1 LQNKNLS
8 EYISELKS
16 FINANDYL
24 PCIDLLLQA
33 IEHYPHEEKLK
44 LNLGNIYKM
53 LDRKDEAINVYTSLL
68 ETPLSSIANNNL
80 SLIMLE
86 LGENQKC
93 IEYAREALKSD
104 KKYNDAKYNL
114 AVGLFE
120 NKEYLKSLD
129 ICLELGNASDYKN
142 RAFELKVRI
151 EQITCYWDDYIKTHQ
166 LLKSNQITVHPFLH
180 ISSVPDEISN
190 YKNACAWGKNN
201 MSSRVKKEITNT
213 DDKIRLGFLCGE
225 IRNHPT
231 FFLVKNFFKNLNKDI
246 FSIYMFSYNH
256 ETDKKLHIE
265 QDFDEFI
272 DITPLS
278 TTESTNKIESYDLDI
293 LIDLTTIISHNR
305 SNIIHQDIAKITIAY
320 LGFPGTT
327 GSQIYDYILTDN
339 VVTPLDKQK
348 YFAEQFLYLSKSY
361 QINNGDINTDI
372 KNERSDFSLP
382 NEKII
387 LGCLNQSFKLDP
399 IFFEIWLNI
408 MKNHENTYLWLLDYG
423 NEMKENINKFID
435 KRIDS
440 KRIIYA
446 DRIDYERHLQ
456 RIQHIDIALDTRIY
470 NGHTTTI
477 EMIQAGIPLVTL
489 KGSHF
494 ASRVSS
500 SILKSLEL
508 NDFITESYGEY
519 ERKITSLIDQNER
532 TSAKNLIIQK
542 INNPKIFSV
551 KSFTKDF
558 EQALLKCFS

>member
-1 LQNKNLS
+1 MQNKTLR

-16 FINANDYL
+16 FTKTNDYL

-33 IEHYPHEEKLK
+33 IKHYPHEEKLK
-44 LNLGNIYKM
+44 LNLGNIYNM
-53 LDRKDEAINVYTSLL
+53 LGRKDEAIDVYTSLL

-86 LGENQKC
+86 LGDNQKC
-93 IEYAREALKSD
+93 IEYAREALKSNQE
-104 KKYNDAKYNL
+104 YNDAKYNL

-129 ICLELGNASDYKN
+129 ICLELVNDSDYKN

-151 EQITCYWDDYIKTHQ
+151 EQITCYWDNYIKTHQ

-180 ISSVPDEISN
+180 ISSVSDEISN
-190 YKNACAWGKNN
+190 YKNARTWGKNN
-201 MSSRVKKEITNT
+201 MSSLIKKEITKT
-213 DDKIRLGFLCGE
+213 GDKIRLGFLCGE

-231 FFLVKNFFKNLNKDI
+231 FYLVKNFFKNLDKNI
-246 FSIYMFSYNH
+246 FSIYMFSYDH

-265 QDFDEFI
+265 QDFDEFV
-272 DITPLS
+272 DITALS
-278 TTESTNKIESYDLDI
+278 TTESTNKIRSYDLDI

-305 SNIIHQDIAKITIAY
+305 SNIIHQDIAKIIIAY
-320 LGFPGTT
+320 LAFPGTT

-339 VVTPLDKQK
+339 IVTPLDKQK
-348 YFAEQFLYLSKSY
+348 YYAEQFLYLSKSY

-382 NEKII
+382 DEGII

-399 IFFEIWLNI
+399 IFFDIWLTI
-408 MKNHENTYLWLLDYG
+408 MKNHESTYLWLLDYG
-423 NEMKENINKFID
+423 YEMRENIKKFID

-446 DRIDYERHLQ
+446 DRINYERHLQ

-477 EMIQAGIPLVTL
+477 EMIQAGVPLVTL

-508 NDFITESYGEY
+508 NDFITESYEEY
-519 ERKITSLIDQNER
+519 QSKIISLINRDER
-532 TSAKNLIIQK
+532 VSAKYLINQK
-542 INNPKIFSV
+542 INNPQIFSV
-551 KSFTKDF
+551 RSFAKDF
-558 EQALLKCFS
+558 EQTLLKCFS

>member
-1 LQNKNLS
+1 MQNKNLS
-8 EYISELKS
+8 EYISEFKS
-16 FINANDYL
+16 FINTNDYL

-33 IEHYPHEEKLK
+33 IKHFPHEEKLK
-44 LNLGNIYKM
+44 LNLGNIYKL
-53 LDRKDEAINVYTSLL
+53 LDRKDEAIDVYVSLL
-68 ETPLSSIANNNL
+68 ETPFSSIAYNNL

-86 LGENQKC
+86 LGDNQKC
-93 IEYAREALKSD
+93 IEYAREALKNNRE
-104 KKYNDAKYNL
+104 YNDAKYNL

-129 ICLELGNASDYKN
+129 ICLELVNDSDYKN

-151 EQITCYWDDYIKTHQ
+151 EQITCYWDNYIKTHQ

-180 ISSVPDEISN
+180 ISSVSDEISN
-190 YKNACAWGKNN
+190 YKNARTWGKNN
-201 MSSRVKKEITNT
+201 MSSLIKKEITKT
-213 DDKIRLGFLCGE
+213 GDEIRLGFLCGE

-231 FFLVKNFFKNLNKDI
+231 FYLVKNFFKNLDKNI
-246 FSIYMFSYNH
+246 FSIYMFSYDH

-265 QDFDEFI
+265 QDFDEFV
-272 DITPLS
+272 DITALS
-278 TTESTNKIESYDLDI
+278 TTESTNKIRSYDLDI

-305 SNIIHQDIAKITIAY
+305 SNIIHQDIAKIIIAY
-320 LGFPGTT
+320 LAFPGTT

-339 VVTPLDKQK
+339 IVTPLDKQK
-348 YFAEQFLYLSKSY
+348 YYAEQFLYLSKSY

-382 NEKII
+382 DEGII

-399 IFFEIWLNI
+399 IFFDIWLTI
-408 MKNHENTYLWLLDYG
+408 MKNHESTYLWLLDYG
-423 NEMKENINKFID
+423 YEMRENIKKFID

-446 DRIDYERHLQ
+446 DRINYERHLQ

-477 EMIQAGIPLVTL
+477 EMIQAGVPLVTL

-508 NDFITESYGEY
+508 NDFITESYEEY
-519 ERKITSLIDQNER
+519 QSKIISLINRDER
-532 TSAKNLIIQK
+532 VSAKYLINQK
-542 INNPKIFSV
+542 INNPEIFSV
-551 KSFTKDF
+551 RSFAKDF
-558 EQALLKCFS
+558 EQTLLKCFS

>member
-8 EYISELKS
+8 EYISELKV
-16 FINANDYL
+16 FINNNDYL

-33 IEHYPHEEKLK
+33 IKQYPHEEKLK

-53 LDRKDEAINVYTSLL
+53 LDRKDEAIDVYSSLL
-68 ETPLSSIANNNL
+68 KTAFSSIANNNL

-93 IEYAREALKSD
+93 IEYAREALKINNE
-104 KKYNDAKYNL
+104 YNDAKYNL

-120 NKEYLKSLD
+120 NKEYLQSLD
-129 ICLELGNASDYKN
+129 ICLELTDDSDYKN
-142 RAFELKVRI
+142 KAFELKVRI
-151 EQITCYWDDYIKTHQ
+151 EQITCYWDNYNKTHQ

-180 ISSVPDEISN
+180 ISSVSDEISN
-190 YKNACAWGKNN
+190 YKNACLWGKND
-201 MSSRVKKEITNT
+201 MRSRIKKEIKKT
-213 DDKIRLGFLCGE
+213 DEKIRLGFLCGE

-231 FFLVKNFFKNLNKDI
+231 FYLIQNFFKNLNKDI
-246 FSIYMFSYNH
+246 FSIYMFSYDH
-256 ETDKKLHIE
+256 ETDKKLYIE
-265 QDFDEFI
+265 KDFNEFV
-272 DITPLS
+272 DITSLN

-305 SNIIHQDIAKITIAY
+305 SNIIHENIAKIIIAY
-320 LGFPGTT
+320 LAFPGTT

-348 YFAEQFLYLSKSY
+348 YFSEQFLYLSKSY
-361 QINNGDINTDI
+361 QINNGDINMDI
-372 KNERSDFSLP
+372 KNERSDFGLP
-382 NEKII
+382 NEGII

-399 IFFEIWLNI
+399 IFFDIWLNI
-408 MKNHENTYLWLLDYG
+408 MKNHESTYLWILDYG
-423 NEMKENINKFID
+423 YEMKENINKFVN

-446 DRIDYERHLQ
+446 NRINYERHLQ

-489 KGSHF
+489 KGAHF

-508 NDFITESYGEY
+508 NDFIAESYGEY
-519 ERKITSLIDQNER
+519 EGKITSLIDQSER
-532 TSAKNLIIQK
+532 TSAKNLIKQK
-542 INNPKIFSV
+542 INNPEIFSV

-558 EQALLKCFS
+558 EQTLLKCFS

>member
-1 LQNKNLS
+1 MQNKTLS

-16 FINANDYL
+16 FINTNDYL
-24 PCIDLLLQA
+24 PCINLLLQA
-33 IEHYPHEEKLK
+33 IKHYPHEEKLK

-53 LDRKDEAINVYTSLL
+53 LELKNEAIDVYTSLL
-68 ETPLSSIANNNL
+68 ETSLSSIANNNL
-80 SLIMLE
+80 SVIMLE
-86 LGENQKC
+86 LGENEKC
-93 IEYAREALKSD
+93 IEYAREALKSN
-104 KKYNDAKYNL
+104 KEYKDAKYNL

-129 ICLELGNASDYKN
+129 ICLELVNDSDYKN
-142 RAFELKVRI
+142 KAFELKIRI
-151 EQITCYWDDYIKTHQ
+151 EQITCYWDSYIKTNE

-180 ISSVPDEISN
+180 ISSVSDEISN
-190 YKNACAWGKNN
+190 YKNACAWGKND
-201 MSSRVKKEITNT
+201 MSSRIKKEITKS

-231 FFLVKNFFKNLNKDI
+231 FNLIKNLFKNLDKDI
-246 FSIYMFSYNH
+246 FSVFMFSYNH
-256 ETDKKLHIE
+256 ETDEKLDIE
-265 QDFDEFI
+265 QAFNEFV
-272 DITPLS
+272 DISPLNN
-278 TTESTNKIESYDLDI
+278 TESTNKIESYDLDI

-320 LGFPGTT
+320 LSFPGTT

-348 YFAEQFLYLSKSY
+348 YYAEQFLYLPKSY

-372 KNERSDFSLP
+372 KNERANFNLP
-382 NEKII
+382 NDGIV

-399 IFFEIWLNI
+399 IFFDIWLTI
-408 MKNHENTYLWLLDYG
+408 MKNHESTYLWLLDYG
-423 NEMKENINKFID
+423 YEMRENIKKFID

-446 DRIDYERHLQ
+446 DRINYERHLK

-489 KGSHF
+489 QGKHF

-508 NDFITESYGEY
+508 SDFITESYTDY
-519 ERKITSLIDQNER
+519 ERKITSLIDKDEC
-532 TSAKNLIIQK
+532 TSAKNLIKQK
-542 INNPKIFSV
+542 INNPKILSV
-551 KSFTKDF
+551 KVFVKDF
-558 EQALLKCFS
+558 EETLLKCFS

>member
-1 LQNKNLS
+1 MQNKNLS
-8 EYISELKS
+8 EYISELKG
-16 FINANDYL
+16 FINNYDYL

-33 IEHYPHEEKLK
+33 IKHYPHEEKLK

-53 LDRKDEAINVYTSLL
+53 LDRKDEAIDVYSSLL
-68 ETPLSSIANNNL
+68 KTSFSSIANNNL

-93 IEYAREALKSD
+93 IEYAREALKSNNE
-104 KKYNDAKYNL
+104 YNDAKYNL

-129 ICLELGNASDYKN
+129 ICLELAKDSNYKN

-151 EQITCYWDDYIKTHQ
+151 EQITCYWDNYTKTHQ

-180 ISSVPDEISN
+180 ISSVSDESSN
-190 YKNACAWGKNN
+190 YKNACSWQKNDIN
-201 MSSRVKKEITNT
+201 SRIRKEIIKT
-213 DDKIRLGFLCGE
+213 DNKITLGFLCGE

-231 FFLVKNFFKNLNKDI
+231 FYLMKNFFKNLDKDT

-256 ETDKKLHIE
+256 ETDKKLDIE
-265 QDFDEFI
+265 QDFSEFV
-272 DITPLS
+272 DITILN
-278 TTESTNKIESYDLDI
+278 TTEASNKIKSYDLDI

-305 SNIIHQDIAKITIAY
+305 SNIIHQDIAKIIIAY
-320 LGFPGTT
+320 LAFPGTT

-339 VVTPLDKQK
+339 VVTPLEKQK
-348 YFAEQFLYLSKSY
+348 YFTEQFLYLPKSY
-361 QINNGDINTDI
+361 QINNGQINSEI
-372 KNERSDFSLP
+372 KNARSDFNLP
-382 NEKII
+382 NEGII

-399 IFFEIWLNI
+399 IFFDIWLRI
-408 MKNHENTYLWLLDYG
+408 MKNHDSTYLWLLDYG
-423 NEMKENINKFID
+423 LDMKKNINKFIG
-435 KRIDS
+435 KRIDP
-440 KRIIYA
+440 KRILYA
-446 DRIDYERHLQ
+446 DRVNYERHLQ

-500 SILKSLEL
+500 SILKSLDLDE
-508 NDFITESYGEY
+508 FITESHEEY
-519 ERKITSLIDQNER
+519 ERKISSLINKDEC
-532 TSAKNLIIQK
+532 TSAKDVVTQK
-542 INNPKIFSV
+542 INDPKLLSIENFA
-551 KSFTKDF
+551 KDF
-558 EQALLKCFS
+558 EKTLLSCFS

>member
-1 LQNKNLS
+1 MQNKNLS

-16 FINANDYL
+16 FINTNDYL
-24 PCIDLLLQA
+24 PCIDLLLKA
-33 IEHYPHEEKLK
+33 IKDYPHEEKLK

-348 YFAEQFLYLSKSY
+348 YFTEQFLYLPKSY

-372 KNERSDFSLP
+372 RNERSDFSLP
-382 NEKII
+382 NEGVI

-399 IFFEIWLNI
+399 IFFDICLSI
-408 MKNHENTYLWLLDYG
+408 MKNHENTYLWLLDHGY
-423 NEMKENINKFID
+423 EMRENINKFID

-446 DRIDYERHLQ
+446 DRINYESHLQ

-477 EMIQAGIPLVTL
+477 EMIQAGIPLVTF
-489 KGSHF
+489 KGTHF

>member
-1 LQNKNLS
+1 MQNKNLS

>member
-1 LQNKNLS
+1 MQNKNLS

-16 FINANDYL
+16 FINTNDYL

-68 ETPLSSIANNNL
+68 KTPLSSVANNNL

-120 NKEYLKSLD
+120 NKEYSKSLD

-201 MSSRVKKEITNT
+201 MSSRVKKEITKT

-231 FFLVKNFFKNLNKDI
+231 FYLVKNFFKNLNKDI

-320 LGFPGTT
+320 LAFPGTT

-372 KNERSDFSLP
+372 KNERTDFSLP

-399 IFFEIWLNI
+399 IFFDIWLNI

-423 NEMKENINKFID
+423 YEMKENINKFID

-446 DRIDYERHLQ
+446 DRIDYESHLQ

-519 ERKITSLIDQNER
+519 ERKITSLIDQTER
-532 TSAKNLIIQK
+532 TSAKNLIKQK
-542 INNPKIFSV
+542 INNPEIFSV
-551 KSFTKDF
+551 KSFTEDF
-558 EQALLKCFS
+558 EQTLLKCFS

>member
-1 LQNKNLS
+1 MQNKNLS

-180 ISSVPDEISN
+180 ISSVSDEISN
-190 YKNACAWGKNN
+190 YENACTWGKNN
-201 MSSRVKKEITNT
+201 MSSLLKKEIIKTG
-213 DDKIRLGFLCGE
+213 DKIRLGFLCGE

-231 FFLVKNFFKNLNKDI
+231 FYLVKNFFKNLDKDI

-256 ETDKKLHIE
+256 EADKKLNIE
-265 QDFDEFI
+265 QDFNEFV
-272 DITPLS
+272 DITALS
-278 TTESTNKIESYDLDI
+278 TTESTNKIQSYDLDI

-305 SNIIHQDIAKITIAY
+305 SNIINQDIAKITIAY
-320 LGFPGTT
+320 LAFPGTT

-339 VVTPLDKQK
+339 IVTPLDNQK
-348 YFAEQFLYLSKSY
+348 YFTEQFLYLPKSY

-382 NEKII
+382 NEGII

-399 IFFEIWLNI
+399 VFFDIWLTI
-408 MKNHENTYLWLLDYG
+408 MKNHESTYLWLLDYG
-423 NEMKENINKFID
+423 YEMRENIKKFID

-446 DRIDYERHLQ
+446 DRINYERHLK

-477 EMIQAGIPLVTL
+477 EMIQAGVPLVTL

>member
-1 LQNKNLS
+1 MQNKNLS

-16 FINANDYL
+16 FINNNDYL
-24 PCIDLLLQA
+24 SCIDLLSQA
-33 IEHYPHEEKLK
+33 IKHFPHEEKLK

-53 LDRKDEAINVYTSLL
+53 LERKEEAIDVYTSLL
-68 ETPLSSIANNNL
+68 ETSLSSIAYNNL

-86 LGENQKC
+86 LGNNQKS
-93 IEYAREALKSD
+93 IEYAREALKSN
-104 KKYNDAKYNL
+104 KEYNDAKYNL

-129 ICLELGNASDYKN
+129 ICLELANNNDYKN

-151 EQITCYWDDYIKTHQ
+151 EQITCYWDNYIKTHQ
-166 LLKSNQITVHPFLH
+166 LLKSNQIPVHPFLH
-180 ISSVPDEISN
+180 ISSVSDEISN

-272 DITPLS
+272 DITALS
-278 TTESTNKIESYDLDI
+278 TAESTNKIQSYDLDI

-305 SNIIHQDIAKITIAY
+305 SNIINQDIAKITIAY
-320 LGFPGTT
+320 LAFPGTT

-339 VVTPLDKQK
+339 IVTPLDKQK
-348 YFAEQFLYLSKSY
+348 YYAEQFLYLSKSY

-382 NEKII
+382 NEGII

-399 IFFEIWLNI
+399 IFFDIWLTI
-408 MKNHENTYLWLLDYG
+408 MKNHESTYLWLLDYG
-423 NEMKENINKFID
+423 YEMRENIKKFID

-446 DRIDYERHLQ
+446 DRINYERHLK

-477 EMIQAGIPLVTL
+477 EMIQAGVPLVTL

-508 NDFITESYGEY
+508 NDFITESNEEY
-519 ERKITSLIDQNER
+519 ESKIISLIKEDER
-532 TSAKNLIIQK
+532 ASAKNLIKQK
-542 INNPKIFSV
+542 INNPEIFSV
-551 KSFTKDF
+551 RSFAKDF
-558 EQALLKCFS
+558 EQTLLKCFS

>member
-1 LQNKNLS
+1 MQNKTLS

-16 FINANDYL
+16 FINTSDYL

-33 IEHYPHEEKLK
+33 IKHYPHEEKLK
-44 LNLGNIYKM
+44 LNLGNIYKI
-53 LDRKDEAINVYTSLL
+53 LERKDEAIDVYTSLL
-68 ETPLSSIANNNL
+68 ETSFSSIANNNL

-93 IEYAREALKSD
+93 IEYAREALKTN
-104 KKYNDAKYNL
+104 KEYNDAKYNL
-114 AVGLFE
+114 AVALFE
-120 NKEYLKSLD
+120 NKEYSKSLD
-129 ICLELGNASDYKN
+129 ICLELTNESSYKN
-142 RAFELKVRI
+142 RAFELKTRI
-151 EQITCYWDDYIKTHQ
+151 EQITCYWDNYNKTHQ

-180 ISSVPDEISN
+180 ISSVSDEMSN
-190 YKNACAWGKNN
+190 YKNACAWGENDI
-201 MSSRVKKEITNT
+201 SSRIKNEITKT
-213 DDKIRLGFLCGE
+213 DNRIRLGFLCGE

-231 FFLVKNFFKNLNKDI
+231 FYLMKNFFKNLNKNI

-265 QDFDEFI
+265 QDFNEFV
-272 DITPLS
+272 DITSLNS
-278 TTESTNKIESYDLDI
+278 TESTNKIQSYDLDI

-320 LGFPGTT
+320 LAFPGTT

-382 NEKII
+382 NEGVI

-399 IFFEIWLNI
+399 RFFDIWLSI

-423 NEMKENINKFID
+423 YEMKENIRKFVD
-435 KRIDS
+435 ERIDS

-446 DRIDYERHLQ
+446 DRINYEKHLK

-477 EMIQAGIPLVTL
+477 EMIQAGVPLVTL

-508 NDFITESYGEY
+508 NDFITGSYEEY
-519 ERKITSLIDQNER
+519 ESKIISLINQDER
-532 TSAKNLIIQK
+532 ACAKNLIKQK

-551 KSFTKDF
+551 KSFVKDF
-558 EQALLKCFS
+558 EQTLIKCFS